1 MILPSSGVE
10 SEYDRKSEL
19 KAFDASKS
27 GVKGLVDGGMT
38 KIPLMFIH
46 PHYNPDAKSGSAVS
60 QFRVPLIDLDGV
72 DDNATLRAKIIDQ
85 VREACE
91 NWGFFQVVNHGI
103 PASVLEE
110 MIDGIRGF
118 HEQDTQMKKEFYTR
132 DFKEKVSFASNFDLF
147 QATAATWKDSLSW
160 AVAPI
165 PPHPTEL
172 PAVCRDIV
180 MEYSKQVKRLGYTLF
195 ELLSEALGLNVNH
208 LKDMDCAEMMF
219 HAGHYYPPCPEP
231 ELTLGARRHTD
242 SGFLTVLLQDQ
253 VGGLQVLHQNQ
264 WIDASPMPGALVI
277 NVGDSLQVITN
288 DRFKSIEH
296 RVLVN
301 SASSR
306 VSVASAFGTTLFPSS
321 RLYSP
326 IKELLSQE
334 NPPKYKEATLQTHVA
349 YLRGKRV

>member
-1 MILPSSGVE
+1 
-10 SEYDRKSEL
+10 
-19 KAFDASKS
+19 
-27 GVKGLVDGGMT
+27 
-38 KIPLMFIH
+38 
-46 PHYNPDAKSGSAVS
+46 
-60 QFRVPLIDLDGV
+60 
-72 DDNATLRAKIIDQ
+72 
-85 VREACE
+85 
-91 NWGFFQVVNHGI
+91 
-103 PASVLEE
+103 
-110 MIDGIRGF
+110 
-118 HEQDTQMKKEFYTR
+118 
-132 DFKEKVSFASNFDLF
+132 
-147 QATAATWKDSLSW
+147 
-160 AVAPI
+160 
-165 PPHPTEL
+165 
-172 PAVCRDIV
+172 

-195 ELLSEALGLNVNH
+195 EVLSEALGLDVNH
-208 LKDMDCAEMMF
+208 LKDMECAEMMF

-264 WIDASPMPGALVI
+264 WIDLVPMPGALVI
-277 NVGDSLQVITN
+277 NVGDSLQVILTSVAVLALLDLSMQINFSLFFCRIFQVITN

-301 SASSR
+301 SESSR

-321 RLYSP
+321 KLYSP